1 MAAIACGSA
10 DHPTTGAGTGPGS
23 GAKSG
28 AGSVGGDS
36 GGASDVGGSDSTAAG
51 SSGTGGLSLIGL
63 GGDSQGGGDGGGGGD
78 GDGDSSCELGEVS
91 STGTNENLD
100 LFGRVV
106 YFADGIALPAGRYRT
121 RYVDGCM
128 KYSSAQD
135 WAIHAYPNAEPDGW
149 WFVGAD
155 TTDKVVVPPGTIGF
169 LVSNGG
175 FATFDECVAA
185 NLLLP
190 PVDFDF
196 AGGKLGVWLQDSPY
210 SDNAAGVDNRNPKWT
225 LTLLGDCDR
234 IQRPK

>member
-10 DHPTTGAGTGPGS
+10 DHPTASAGAGTGS

-28 AGSVGGDS
+28 AGSDGGDS
-36 GGASDVGGSDSTAAG
+36 GGASDVGGGSTAAG
-51 SSGTGGLSLIGL
+51 SSSTGGLSLIGL
-63 GGDSQGGGDGGGGGD
+63 GGESQGGGG

-106 YFADGIALPAGRYRT
+106 YFADGIALPAGRYRIK
-121 RYVDGCM
+121 YVDGCM

-135 WAIHAYPNAEPDGW
+135 WAVHAYPNAEPDGW
-149 WFVGAD
+149 WLVGAD
-155 TTDKVVVPPGTIGF
+155 TTDKVAVPPGTIGF

-185 NLLLP
+185 NLALSP
-190 PVDFDF
+190 ADFDF
-196 AGGKLGVWLQDSPY
+196 AGGKLGVWLQDNPY
-210 SDNAAGVDNRNPKWT
+210 SDNAAGADDRNPKWT
-225 LTLLGDCDR
+225 LKLLGDCDR
-234 IQRPK
+234 IVRPK